1 MFKKVTPGTTSRLTT
16 VDHAETYGRHL
27 LRQVSRDL
35 GISLCVDL
43 GCGTGDDLLV
53 VRENN
58 PGVKCF
64 GVDFGLWNK
73 DALLARGITPISA
86 NIETD
91 ALPFDD
97 ETVDFVIVNQVLEH
111 TKEIFWI
118 NHEVFRTLR
127 VGGHLYLGV
136 PNVLSLH
143 NRLLGLFGM
152 HPTSS
157 KMISGHVRVFSKS
170 DTLLFYREVAGDF
183 AAIKGFY
190 GSQFYP
196 FPKTIARLLA
206 AALPS
211 AAFSIFFLIQK
222 TEPYRGEFIE
232 RLSRVQ
238 LETNFFKGPDPR
250 QTP

>member
-1 MFKKVTPGTTSRLTT
+1 MFKKVIPGTTSRLTV
-16 VDHAETYGRHL
+16 VDHTETYGRHL
-27 LRQVSRDL
+27 LRKATRDL
-35 GISLCVDL
+35 DISLCVDL
-43 GCGTGDDLLV
+43 GCGTGDDLMV
-53 VRENN
+53 VREHH
-58 PGVKCF
+58 PRARCV

-73 DALLARGITPISA
+73 ESLIRRGITPISA
-86 NIETD
+86 NIESD

-143 NRLLGLFGM
+143 NRLLGLIGI
-152 HPTSS
+152 HPTSA

-170 DTLLFYREVAGDF
+170 DTILFYNEIAGEF
-183 AAIKGFY
+183 ADIKEFHGA
-190 GSQFYP
+190 QFYP
-196 FPKTIARLLA
+196 FPKAIARLLA

-211 AAFSIFFLIQK
+211 CAFSIFFLIQK
-222 TEPYRGEFIE
+222 TAPYRGEFIE
-232 RLSRVQ
+232 RLATVP
-238 LETNFFKGPDPR
+238 LETNFFKGHGV
-250 QTP
+250 